1 MSPVLHGRAGSRF
14 AGRRLSLGRLTVSVT
29 ATAAVLA
36 AAAASALLP
45 FLPAAPQGAAADDR
59 WFGGYYDVTLE
70 EDEALARSPLGRTP
84 GGAVLAFVVAADDD
98 RCEPTWGKAYTF
110 DDAGT
115 RFELDRR
122 VARLQREGRPVA
134 ISFGGAINTE
144 LALACRTV
152 GALTRAYAKTI
163 NRYGVG
169 VIDLDIEGD
178 ALRDAAATQRR
189 AEAVARLQRE
199 RSAPLEVWL
208 TLPVAPDGLTADGLD
223 LVTGM
228 LDAGV
233 ELAGVNAMTMNY
245 GIETPGSLADVSAAA
260 LTATAAQLAEVWA
273 AAQVPLPEGGIW
285 ALLGATPMIG
295 RNDVPTEVFTLDD
308 ARALQAFAAERGI
321 RRVSMWSINRD
332 QTCGSNYPYPEVVST
347 GCSGIEQ
354 AGERFA
360 DVLAEGF
367 GGGGSSPQSP
377 EPVADDPDTSP
388 YPVWRSTT
396 YYSAGV
402 KVVWRGAVYISKWW
416 NEDGPMPDD
425 PSLDAA
431 ASPWTY
437 LGPVLPGDQPFALP
451 QLPPGT
457 YPDWEADTLYD
468 QGARV
473 LWQGSGYEARWWS
486 RGQRPDRSVL
496 DRDYSPWKLLED

>member
-1 MSPVLHGRAGSRF
+1 MSRAVRARAGSRF
-14 AGRRLSLGRLTVSVT
+14 AGRRLSPGRLAVSLT

-36 AAAASALLP
+36 ATFASAVLP
-45 FLPAAPQGAAADDR
+45 FLPVAPQGAAAAER

-70 EDEALARSPLGRTP
+70 QDEALARSPLGRTP

-98 RCEPTWGKAYTF
+98 RCDPTWGRAYTF

-122 VARLQREGRPVA
+122 VARLHREGRPVA

-163 NRYGVG
+163 DRYGVDI
-169 VIDLDIEGD
+169 IDLDIEGD
-178 ALRDAAATQRR
+178 ALLDAAASQRR
-189 AEAVARLQRE
+189 AEAVARLQRGRE
-199 RSAPLEVWL
+199 APLEVWL
-208 TLPVAPDGLTADGLD
+208 TLPVAPDGLTRDGLD
-223 LVTGM
+223 LVAGM
-228 LDAGV
+228 LAAGV

-245 GIETPGSLADVSAAA
+245 GIEQPGSLAEVSAGA
-260 LTATAAQLAEVWA
+260 LTATAEQLADIWA
-273 AAQVPLPEGGIW
+273 AAGVRLPEGGAW

-308 ARALQAFAAERGI
+308 ARDLHAFAAERGI
-321 RRVSMWSINRD
+321 RRMSMWSINRD

-347 GCSGIEQ
+347 GCSGVEQ

-360 DVLAEGF
+360 DVLAAGF
-367 GGGGSSPQSP
+367 TGASSAP
-377 EPVADDPDTSP
+377 EPPAPLADDPETSP
-388 YPVWRSTT
+388 YPVWRSTA

-425 PSLDAA
+425 PSLDVA

-437 LGPVLPGDQPFALP
+437 LGPVLADDRPFSLP

-457 YPDWEADTLYD
+457 YPDWEADALYD

-473 LWQGSGYEARWWS
+473 LWQGTGYEARWWS

-496 DRDYSPWKLLED
+496 DRDYSPWKLLDE